1 MAVDVWEDAV
11 SCTRGLR
18 DVRNARCSES
28 TGVVRSLIVNSGNE
42 ARQGGAVT
50 FVGLIWTQV
59 WET

>member
-11 SCTRGLR
+11 SGTRGLR
-18 DVRNARCSES
+18 DLRNARCSES
-28 TGVVRSLIVNSGNE
+28 MGVVCSLLTGNE
-42 ARQGGAVT
+42 ARQGEAVT